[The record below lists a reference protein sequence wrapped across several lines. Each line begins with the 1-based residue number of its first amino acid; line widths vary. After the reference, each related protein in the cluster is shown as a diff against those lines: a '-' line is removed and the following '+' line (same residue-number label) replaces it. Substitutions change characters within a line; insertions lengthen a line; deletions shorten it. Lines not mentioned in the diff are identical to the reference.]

1 MGRGESGGDPVSQ
14 DVIIR
19 AIAVAAAAA
28 LLAAPYWEQIAALVD
43 QAAAAARKHGA
54 ILTRL
59 AAAGLIVAA
68 AWGKIPL
75 PELPG
80 VVDVPA
86 VVVPEPPADLQALVQ
101 PVAEALAGVPADKR
115 ALWAATWAKAAVV
128 VQAEGS
134 TSVAVF
140 TDTPSLRLMTQVALD
155 VSWRRLGEMPPGA
168 VAGLREAVEA
178 AMRNVLGLDSVPVTA
193 DTRAKYAA
201 VANAIA
207 WAGTR

>member
-1 MGRGESGGDPVSQ
+1 MSP
-14 DVIIR
+14 DVVIR
-19 AIAVAAAAA
+19 AIAVVAAAA
-28 LLAAPYWEQIAALVD
+28 LLAAPYYEQIAALVD
-43 QAAAAARKHGA
+43 QAAAAARKHSAGLA
-54 ILTRL
+54 RL

-86 VVVPEPPADLQALVQ
+86 VVVPEPSAELQRLVA
-101 PVAEALAGVPADKR
+101 PVAEALAGLPPDKR
-115 ALWAATWAKAAVV
+115 QLWAATWSKAAVV
-128 VQAEGS
+128 VEAEGS

-140 TDTPSLRLMTQVALD
+140 TDTPSLRTLTTVALD
-155 VSWRRLGEMPPGA
+155 LAWRRIGNQPPGS

-178 AMRNVLGLDSVPVTA
+178 AMRGVLGLDSVPVTA